1 MSAINADIVIPA
13 RYASSRFPGKPLA
26 RISGVPLIKRVYD
39 TCLKVV
45 SAGRIWVATDDQRIM
60 DYCLSENIQF
70 IQTSTMCLTGTD
82 RVAEANEILGSELV
96 INVQG
101 DEPCLVPD
109 DIIKVYRKKL
119 EVNESVVNGYCLYD
133 GNLDVVESNIPKV
146 VVNEKGELV
155 YISRSNIPYVH
166 SGTNSG
172 YAKLSRQVCI
182 YAFSANQLQEFRKFG
197 RKSNLESIEDIEI
210 LRFFE
215 LSISVQM
222 VELHSSI
229 AVDYPRDIK
238 LVEEF
243 LSRKNQG

>member
-1 MSAINADIVIPA
+1 MSPVDADIIIPA

-39 TCLKVV
+39 TCLEVV
-45 SAGRIWVATDDQRIM
+45 SARRIWVATDDKRII
-60 DYCLSENIQF
+60 DYCLDESMQF
-70 IQTSTMCLTGTD
+70 VQTSTMCLTGTD
-82 RVAEANEILGSELV
+82 RVAEANEKLGSELV

-101 DEPCLVPD
+101 DEPCLDPQ
-109 DIIKVYRKKL
+109 DIVKVYRSKM
-119 EVNESVVNGYCLYD
+119 ENYESVVNGYCLYE
-133 GNLDVVESNIPKV
+133 GNLDEIENNIPKV
-146 VVNEKGELV
+146 VVNESGKLV
-155 YISRSNIPYVH
+155 YISRSNIPYNH
-166 SGTNSG
+166 SGTKSS
-172 YAKLSRQVCI
+172 AVSLSRQVCI
-182 YAFSANQLQEFRKFG
+182 YAFNSNQLREFRKFG
-197 RKSNLESIEDIEI
+197 RKSRLESIEDIEI

-243 LSRKNQG
+243 LLRNRRR